1 MSQVLWITGAGKGI
15 GKAVAL
21 EYAAQGWTVAIS
33 ARTESDLNAVADEA
47 AVVQLP
53 GKVVAYPLDVT
64 DHDAVKQVFKTIEAE
79 HGALDQIIF
88 NAGTHSPT
96 PPKEFSVTPFRR
108 LMEVNYMGSVN
119 GVEAVLPS
127 LIDRKSGHVAI
138 VASVAG
144 YSGLPDASAYGA
156 TKAALINMCESLK
169 TQLDGLGVTISVINP
184 GFVRTPLTDQNDFPM
199 PFLMEPE
206 DAARA
211 VFNGMSKKKFEIAF
225 PTPFVLI
232 LKFLRVL
239 PYWLYFPLV
248 KKMTKV

>member
-1 MSQVLWITGAGKGI
+1 MSKTLWITGAGKGI
-15 GKAVAL
+15 GKSVAL
-21 EYAAQGWTVAIS
+21 HYAAQGWTVAIS
-33 ARTESDLNAVADEA
+33 ARTESDLSDVVGEA
-47 AVVQLP
+47 KQKHLS
-53 GKVVAYPLDVT
+53 GRIIGYPLDVT
-64 DHDAVKQVFKTIEAE
+64 DHEGLKQTFEQIERD
-79 HGALDQIIF
+79 HGPLDQIIF

-96 PPKEFSVTPFRR
+96 PPTEFSVAPFRK
-108 LMEVNYMGSVN
+108 LVEVNYIGAIN
-119 GVEAVLPS
+119 GLDAVLPEF
-127 LIDRKSGHVAI
+127 IARKSGHVAI

-144 YSGLPDASAYGA
+144 YSGLPNAAAYGA

-211 VFNGMSKKKFEIAF
+211 IFSGMERGKFEIAF

-232 LKFLRVL
+232 LKFLRLL

>member
-1 MSQVLWITGAGKGI
+1 MAKLLWITGAGKGI
-15 GKAVAL
+15 GKSVAL
-21 EYAAQGWTVAIS
+21 HYAAQGWTVAIS
-33 ARTESDLNAVADEA
+33 ARTDSDLAAVAEEA
-47 AVVQLP
+47 KQQSLSGGIVGYAV
-53 GKVVAYPLDVT
+53 DVT
-64 DHDAVKQVFKTIEAE
+64 DHDAIKQTFKTIEAE
-79 HGALDQIIF
+79 HGQIDQIIF
-88 NAGTHSPT
+88 NAGTHAPT
-96 PPKEFSVTPFRR
+96 PPTEFSVAPFRK
-108 LMEVNYMGSVN
+108 LMEVNYMGSIN
-119 GVEAVLPS
+119 GLDAILPS

-144 YSGLPDASAYGA
+144 YSGLPNAAAYGA

-206 DAARA
+206 DAASA
-211 VFNGMSKKKFEIAF
+211 IFSGMDKRKFEIAF

-232 LKFLRVL
+232 LKFLRLL